1 MYYKSKEKI
10 AIFVVRNIKT
20 PQVMR
25 VAIVGYGKMGHEIE
39 KILVERGHCVALK
52 IDVDNRQEMLTKE
65 AFEGVDVAIEF
76 TSPATAYD
84 NIVECLHL
92 GVPVLSGSTGWLER
106 KAEVDALC
114 KELGGRFFYASNYS
128 LGVNVLFRLNR
139 WLARVM
145 AGMPQYGVKIEETH
159 HIHKL
164 DAPSGTAATLAEEM
178 AAASEGRVSV
188 AKEEIIS
195 YREGEVPG
203 IHTITYES
211 EEDTLVVS
219 HSAKSRRG
227 LALGAVLAAEWLIEQ
242 SAGVYS
248 MDDFLAI

>member
-1 MYYKSKEKI
+1 MK
-10 AIFVVRNIKT
+10 
-20 PQVMR
+20 
-25 VAIVGYGKMGHEIE
+25 VAIIGYGKMGHEIE
-39 KILVERGHCVALK
+39 KVLLERGHEVALR
-52 IDVDNRQEMLTKE
+52 IDVENRERDMVAEK
-65 AFEGVDVAIEF
+65 FVDIDLAIEF

-84 NIVECLHL
+84 NIKQCLL
-92 GVPVLSGSTGWLER
+92 MGVPVLSGSTGWLEH

-114 KELGGRFFYASNYS
+114 RQQGGAFFYSSNYS

-145 AGMPQYGVKIEETH
+145 APMEQYNVKIEETH

-178 AAASEGRVSV
+178 AVASEGRKVV
-188 AKEEIIS
+188 AREDIIS

-203 IHTITYES
+203 IHTITYDS
-211 EEDTLVVS
+211 EEDTLTVS

-227 LALGAVLAAEWLIEQ
+227 LALGAVLAGEWLVGRK
-242 SAGVYS
+242 GVFS
-248 MDDFLAI
+248 MDDFLQI

>member
-1 MYYKSKEKI
+1 MK
-10 AIFVVRNIKT
+10 
-20 PQVMR
+20 
-25 VAIVGYGKMGHEIE
+25 VAIIGYGKMGHEIE
-39 KILVERGHCVALK
+39 KVLLERGHEVALR
-52 IDVDNRQEMLTKE
+52 IDVNNRAEDMVAEK
-65 AFEGVDVAIEF
+65 FVDIDLAIEF

-84 NIVECLHL
+84 NIKQCLL
-92 GVPVLSGSTGWLER
+92 MGVPVLSGSTGWLER
-106 KAEVDALC
+106 KSEVDALC
-114 KELGGRFFYASNYS
+114 REQGGAFFYSSNYS

-145 AGMPQYGVKIEETH
+145 APMEQYNVKIEETH

-178 AAASEGRVSV
+178 AVASEGRKVV

-203 IHTITYES
+203 IHTITYDS
-211 EEDTLVVS
+211 EEDTLTVS

-227 LALGAVLAAEWLIEQ
+227 LALGAVLAGEWLVGKK
-242 SAGVYS
+242 GVFS
-248 MDDFLAI
+248 MDDFLQI

>member
-1 MYYKSKEKI
+1 MK
-10 AIFVVRNIKT
+10 
-20 PQVMR
+20 
-25 VAIVGYGKMGHEIE
+25 VAIIGYGKMGHEIE
-39 KILVERGHCVALK
+39 KVLIERGHEVALR
-52 IDVDNRQEMLTKE
+52 IDVDNREELMTPEKM
-65 AFEGVDVAIEF
+65 AGVDVAIEF
-76 TSPATAYD
+76 TSPATAFG
-84 NIVECLHL
+84 NITRCLEM

-114 KELGGRFFYASNYS
+114 KELGGAFFYSSNYS

-145 AGMPQYGVKIEETH
+145 APMEQYGVKIEETH

-178 AAASEGRVSV
+178 AVASEGRKVV
-188 AKEEIIS
+188 AKEDIIS
-195 YREGEVPG
+195 YREGEVAG
-203 IHTITYES
+203 IHTITYDS

-227 LALGAVLAAEWLIEQ
+227 LALGAVLAAEWLVGKK
-242 SAGVYS
+242 GVFS
-248 MDDFLAI
+248 MDDFLNI